1 MMSQADEQ
9 LQQFS
14 NHHTVGEETVEESTY
29 VQPTQ
34 TRTRKSKK
42 VRKSP
47 GSGKKLGAGGETGAT
62 GVAVVAEVETELI
75 TLERIDNQKNQLFAS
90 CYFKR
95 ASVDEETGA

>member
-1 MMSQADEQ
+1 MMQADEQ
-9 LQQFS
+9 LQQYS
-14 NHHTVGEETVEESTY
+14 NHHTAGEETVEESAY

-42 VRKSP
+42 VRQSP
-47 GSGKKLGAGGETGAT
+47 GSGKKLGAGETGAT

-75 TLERIDNQKNQLFAS
+75 TLERIDNQKNQLLVS

>member
-1 MMSQADEQ
+1 M
-9 LQQFS
+9 
-14 NHHTVGEETVEESTY
+14 
-29 VQPTQ
+29 QPTQ

-42 VRKSP
+42 VRQSP
-47 GSGKKLGAGGETGAT
+47 SGSGKKQLGAGET

-75 TLERIDNQKNQLFAS
+75 TLERIDNQKNQLFTS

>member
-1 MMSQADEQ
+1 MMQADEQ
-9 LQQFS
+9 LQQYS
-14 NHHTVGEETVEESTY
+14 NHHTAGVETVEEN

-42 VRKSP
+42 VRQSP
-47 GSGKKLGAGGETGAT
+47 GSGKKLGAGETGAT

-75 TLERIDNQKNQLFAS
+75 TLERIDNQKNQLLVS